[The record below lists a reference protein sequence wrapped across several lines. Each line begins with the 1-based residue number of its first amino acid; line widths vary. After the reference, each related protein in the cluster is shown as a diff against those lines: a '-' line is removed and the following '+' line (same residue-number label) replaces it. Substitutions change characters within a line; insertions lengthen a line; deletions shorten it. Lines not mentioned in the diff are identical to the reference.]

1 MISKLDGA
9 LSFVDFDK
17 LNLNNLKANLDF
29 SDGKVNVKPMNLAYQ
44 DIGIEIAGSHSFDNV
59 MSYDAVFNVPAKYLG
74 GEVNQLIGR
83 INDNEVNKITIP
95 VTANIGGTFTNPQVK
110 TDLTSGVTNLTKQLV
125 EIEKQKLLNQ
135 GKDKIK
141 DLLGGLTGTNSGT
154 TTQTDTTKTNTTT
167 SPTKTDDVK
176 EGVKNVLGG
185 LLGGK
190 KKKKDSVN

>member
-1 MISKLDGA
+1 
-9 LSFVDFDK
+9 
-17 LNLNNLKANLDF
+17 
-29 SDGKVNVKPMNLAYQ
+29 
-44 DIGIEIAGSHSFDNV
+44 IGIEISGSHSFENT

-74 GEVNQLIGR
+74 GEVNQLIGK
-83 INDNEVNKITIP
+83 INDDEVNNITIP

-110 TDLTSGVTNLTKQLV
+110 TDLTSGVSNLTKQLV
-125 EIEKQKLLNQ
+125 EIEKQKIIGQ

-141 DLLGGLTGTNSGT
+141 DLLGGLSGNNT
-154 TTQTDTTKTNTTT
+154 DTKTETDTTKTNTTT
-167 SPTKTDDVK
+167 TKKDEVK